1 MDAKIKNLLDDAIN
15 EVFNKMQTD
24 LNIINGDISPDDEMR
39 LETLKNE
46 LTDVI
51 KTVIKN
57 QK

>member
-24 LNIINGDISPDDEMR
+24 LNIINGDISPNDEMR

-46 LTDVI
+46 LADTI
-51 KTVIKN
+51 ETVIKN

>member
-24 LNIINGDISPDDEMR
+24 LNIINGDISPNDEMR

-46 LTDVI
+46 LADTI
-51 KTVIKN
+51 EIVIKN

>member
-15 EVFNKMQTD
+15 EVFNKMQID
-24 LNIINGDISPDDEMR
+24 LNIINGDISPNDEMR

-46 LTDVI
+46 LADTI
-51 KTVIKN
+51 ETVLKN

>member
-15 EVFNKMQTD
+15 KVFNKMQTD
-24 LNIINGDISPDDEMR
+24 LNIINGDISPNDEMR

-46 LTDVI
+46 LADTI
-51 KTVIKN
+51 ETVIKN